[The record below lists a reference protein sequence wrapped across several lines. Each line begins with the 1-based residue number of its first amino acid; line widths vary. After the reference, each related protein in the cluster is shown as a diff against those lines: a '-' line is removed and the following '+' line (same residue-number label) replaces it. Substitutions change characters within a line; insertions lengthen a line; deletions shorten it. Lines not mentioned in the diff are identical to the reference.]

1 MTEAHMRTTVIL
13 KDDLVKKAKKL
24 SGEKTLSALLNDCL
38 AAWIAQHS
46 TRELKARLLEEYKA
60 ARHESR
66 RVAREFA
73 QIDKEGW
80 PSW

>member
-1 MTEAHMRTTVIL
+1 MTEARMRTTVVL

-24 SGEKTLSALLNDCL
+24 SNQTTLSGLLNTCL
-38 AAWIAQHS
+38 AEWIAQHS
-46 TRELKARLLEEYKA
+46 RRELKARLLEEY
-60 ARHESR
+60 RSGRQESQR
-66 RVAREFA
+66 ISREFG